1 MGPRRPSDSPVASQM
16 PPLLPSEQRGTALL
30 FHPDLS
36 YLNEINRRSSQLS
49 ACAGWGGGVVIA
61 WLNDEAHHLLS
72 RRLSLTYEEVT
83 VTLGSGIGKVET
95 SAGEAGGGTELNAN
109 LFWSI
114 IANVFV
120 KLNREQLVSQCR
132 SI

>member
-1 MGPRRPSDSPVASQM
+1 MGPCRPSHSPVASQM

-49 ACAGWGGGVVIA
+49 ACAGWGGVVIA

-83 VTLGSGIGKVET
+83 ATLGSGIGKVET
-95 SAGEAGGGTELNAN
+95 SAGGGGR
-109 LFWSI
+109 WDG
-114 IANVFV
+114 V
-120 KLNREQLVSQCR
+120 KC
-132 SI
+132 